1 MHKLCV
7 YIPQD
12 HLDIVKDAL
21 FSAGAGVQ
29 GNYSNC
35 CWQTLGT
42 GQFKPLDGSNP
53 FIGEQDCVEY
63 VQEYR
68 VEMLVSD
75 NNVKAVVAALRLAH
89 PYEEPAFDFI
99 KVADV

>member
-7 YIPQD
+7 YIPQE
-12 HLDIVKDAL
+12 HLDIVKEAL
-21 FSAGAGVQ
+21 FASGAGVQ
-29 GNYSNC
+29 GNYSHC

-42 GQFKPLDGSNP
+42 GQFKPLDGSSP
-53 FIGEQDCVEY
+53 FMGEQDCVEY

-75 NNVKAVVAALRLAH
+75 DSVKAVVAALRLAH